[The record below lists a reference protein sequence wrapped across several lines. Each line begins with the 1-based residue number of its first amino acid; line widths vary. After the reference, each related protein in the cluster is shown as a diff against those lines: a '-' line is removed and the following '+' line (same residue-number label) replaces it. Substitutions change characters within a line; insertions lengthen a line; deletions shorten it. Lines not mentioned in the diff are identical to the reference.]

1 MKDLECDGTYPF
13 SGDDRPEC
21 RECVA
26 AVLLAFL
33 VMDPCARRLGDFWM
47 CLSALGLI
55 QRGDLILRQRLAHAL
70 GQDDRGDVRIGTDR
84 RRVVVG
90 LSAGVSELARRERRL
105 L

>member
-33 VMDPCARRLGDFWM
+33 VMDPCARRLRDFWM

-70 GQDDRGDVRIGTDR
+70 GQDDRGDVRIGT
-84 RRVVVG
+84 
-90 LSAGVSELARRERRL
+90 ELELIGCERRMVECRIKEARFPE
-105 L
+105 